1 MFAPAV
7 PHVLEFPRV
16 AAPLKPVYDWYISTC
31 CRCWANGS
39 RTTKAPAAMVES
51 IRGAPD
57 QESLKQMMEQAGFGK
72 VEFHNLTAG
81 IVAPY

>member
-1 MFAPAV
+1 
-7 PHVLEFPRV
+7 
-16 AAPLKPVYDWYISTC
+16 
-31 CRCWANGS
+31 
-39 RTTKAPAAMVES
+39 MVES